1 MNNLEYVNIKKQLPY
16 GLCTYDCSP
25 RYMKMLADYLKQIY
39 LKEIPVIIMALKEND
54 EYYNFWRNEMYVDYY
69 ADDYYVIGDPAVGS
83 YNGYDP
89 VPEGMLWIKRDQFIK
104 ILQKWHELR
113 SKDITD
119 IMITKDGDNFEM
131 HEVV

>member
-1 MNNLEYVNIKKQLPY
+1 
-16 GLCTYDCSP
+16 
-25 RYMKMLADYLKQIY
+25 MKY
-39 LKEIPVIIMALKEND
+39 VIINKEAVLFDSNDWAMRMFAEYIVQVSLDNIFNMIGALNKKD
-54 EYYNFWRNEMYVDYY
+54 EYYNFWINETYVDYY
-69 ADDYYVIGDPAVGS
+69 ADDYYVIGDMSTGS

-113 SKDITD
+113 SKDVTD
-119 IMITKDGDNFEM
+119 IMITKDGDYFEM

>member
-1 MNNLEYVNIKKQLPY
+1 MEKIKYVIINKEASLFDSNDWAMRMFAEYVV
-16 GLCTYDCSP
+16 
-25 RYMKMLADYLKQIY
+25 QIY
-39 LKEIPVIIMALKEND
+39 LNDIFDMVNALKKND

-69 ADDYYVIGDPAVGS
+69 ADDYYVIGDPSTGS

-104 ILQKWHELR
+104 MLQTWYDLR
-113 SKDITD
+113 SKGITE

-131 HEVV
+131 HEIV